1 MSTILPRVAFVHI
14 PRTAGT
20 AFGRMLESV
29 YEGRA
34 IADFYADANDPVV
47 NARIERFLALEQA
60 AKDSFALLKGHF
72 VRGFDPAL
80 AAVQHVTLLREPL
93 PRLVSYYFYA
103 LREDRHYLHPYLM
116 QRRLGLEAFLASDA
130 SLDLDNYQVR
140 AVSGCRFESARER
153 VTQAHCDEAKRQLE
167 HGFAAF
173 GLMERLDES
182 LALIA
187 RTVGWRL
194 PPTIRANTG
203 SYDPALVIS
212 EPCRERFLQKNR
224 FDVELLAFARE
235 LFDRRLAAS
244 SPF

>member
-1 MSTILPRVAFVHI
+1 MSDALPRVAFVHV

-29 YEGRA
+29 YAGRPTA
-34 IADFYADANDPVV
+34 NFYADADEPIV
-47 NARIERFLALEQA
+47 NARIERFRRLDAV
-60 AKDSFALLKGHF
+60 AKNDVALLKGHF

-80 AAVQHVTLLREPL
+80 GAVRYVTLLREPL

-103 LREDRHYLHPYLM
+103 LREGAHYLHAYLM

-130 SLDLDNYQVR
+130 SIDLDNYQVR
-140 AVSGCRFESARER
+140 AISGCRFASARER
-153 VTQAHCDEAKRQLE
+153 VEQVHCDEAKRQLE

-173 GLMERLDES
+173 GLTERFDES

-187 RTVGWRL
+187 RTIGWRL
-194 PPTIRANTG
+194 PPSIRANAG

-212 EPCRERFLQKNR
+212 EQCRERFLHKNR

-235 LFDRRLAAS
+235 LLERRLAA
-244 SPF
+244 

>member
-1 MSTILPRVAFVHI
+1 
-14 PRTAGT
+14 
-20 AFGRMLESV
+20 MLESV
-29 YEGRA
+29 YEGCA
-34 IADFYADANDPVV
+34 IADFYADAQDPVV
-47 NARIERFLALEQA
+47 NARIERFVAQDAA
-60 AKDSFALLKGHF
+60 AKDGVALLKGHF

-93 PRLVSYYFYA
+93 PRLVSYYYYA
-103 LREDRHYLHPYLM
+103 LRESRHYLHPYLM

-173 GLMERLDES
+173 GLTERFDES

-194 PPTIRANTG
+194 PPAIRANAG
-203 SYDPALVIS
+203 SYDPAQVIS
-212 EPCRERFLQKNR
+212 EPCRERFLHKNR
-224 FDVELLAFARE
+224 FDVELLAFARD

-244 SPF
+244 SSS